1 MQINDILFRE
11 GRFEDCDRI
20 AELDDMAS
28 GGAIDYLFHDLIPG
42 LTPVQIVA
50 KNFERDEY
58 PYTYKSAIVAQ
69 YNDQVIGFALSYPAA
84 YHTVSEEMR
93 RYFPSERLAHF
104 NDFFSSR
111 VEGSYYLDGL
121 GVDPVFQRRG
131 IGRRLINLTKMKA
144 GEKGYPSLSLITFA
158 DNVEAVKLYERCGF
172 QTVKPVELN
181 SHARIPHQGGC
192 LLMKCDLEGLLC

>member
-1 MQINDILFRE
+1 MQINDILYRE
-11 GRFEDCDRI
+11 GRFEDCYRI

-28 GGAIDYLFHDLIPG
+28 GGAIDYLFHDLIRG

-69 YNDQVIGFALSYPAA
+69 CNDQVIGFALSYPGA
-84 YHTVSEEMR
+84 YHAISEEMR
-93 RYFPSERLAHF
+93 QFFPSERLAHF

-121 GVDPVFQRRG
+121 GVDPDFQRRG
-131 IGRRLINLTKMKA
+131 LGTRLIELTKEKA
-144 GEKGYPSLSLITFA
+144 REEGYPALSLITFA
-158 DNVEAVKLYERCGF
+158 DNVGAINLYERCGF
-172 QTVKPVELN
+172 RTVQSVELN
-181 SHARIPHQGGC
+181 YHERIPHKGGC
-192 LLMKCDLEGLLC
+192 LLMNCVLEGLPS

>member
-1 MQINDILFRE
+1 MHINDILFRE
-11 GRFEDCDRI
+11 GRFEDCHRI

-42 LTPVQIVA
+42 LTPIDVVA

-58 PYTYKSAIVAQ
+58 PYTFRSAIVAQ
-69 YNDQVIGFALSYPAA
+69 YNDQVVGFALSYPSV

-93 RYFPSERLAHF
+93 RYFPEERLAHF

-121 GVDPVFQRRG
+121 GVDPRFQNCG
-131 IGRRLINLTKMKA
+131 IGKRLIDLTKKKA
-144 GEKGYPSLSLITFA
+144 GEKGYPALSLITFA
-158 DNVEAVKLYERCGF
+158 DNAGAIKLYERCGF

-181 SHARIPHQGGC
+181 FHERIPHQGGC
-192 LLMKCDLEGLLC
+192 LLMSCELEGLVC